1 MGKLGV
7 IIRREY
13 LERVRTKWFVFVT
26 IFGPLFFGAI
36 MIIPGYLSIRG
47 MRQVRVASVRIIDA
61 TGAGLGER
69 VATKLAYAGPGAA
82 DTSAAVRAM
91 RDSLATRLRNDVM
104 VVDQAALPTLED
116 SLVADVVAQRLRGYL
131 VLDSATMAG
140 RSARYAG
147 RNASSIGE
155 NERLEAAV
163 RAALLDHRVSVAG
176 IDAATAAALSNVRV
190 SVSAERITDQ
200 GRGGSGM
207 AGAFFGF
214 GVAMLLYFSIVFYG
228 QAILRGVLEEKTTR
242 VAEVVMSSVSPDT
255 LLAGKV
261 LGVGAV
267 GLTQMAV
274 WVTSGV
280 VLWKAK
286 GSILAA
292 LGAPG
297 MPNVSFPAIEPI
309 VLVALVLF
317 FLLGYLLYAA
327 LFAAVGA
334 MVATQEEANQAAQP
348 VILLLVFG
356 IIFAQPVMTDPTGT
370 LAIVMSM
377 LPFSAPVIM
386 PVRMSATQVP
396 TIEII
401 GALLGVALTAAI
413 CVWLAARIYRVG
425 LLMYGKRPSLRELAR
440 WVRQS

>member
-7 IIRREY
+7 VIKREY

-26 IFGPLFFGAI
+26 LFGPLFFAAI
-36 MIIPGYLSIRG
+36 MVIPGYLAVRG
-47 MRQVRVASVRIIDA
+47 MQQVRVADVRIVDA
-61 TGAGLGER
+61 TDAGLGER
-69 VATKLAYAGPGAA
+69 VAARLVQSGTR
-82 DTSAAVRAM
+82 DTSAAVRALQ
-91 RDSLATRLRNDVM
+91 DSLAMRLRGE
-104 VVDQAALPTLED
+104 VVVVAPAALAALED
-116 SLVADVVAQRLRGYL
+116 SLVADVVAERLRGFL

-140 RSARYAG
+140 RTARYSG

-155 NERLEAAV
+155 NERLENAV
-163 RAALLDHRVSVAG
+163 RAALLEHRVAVAG
-176 IDAATAAALSNVRV
+176 IDPATADALSNVRV
-190 SVSAERITDQ
+190 SLSAERITDQ

-228 QAILRGVLEEKTTR
+228 QSILRGVLEEKTTR
-242 VAEVVMSSVSPDT
+242 VAEVVMSSVSADT

-267 GLTQMAV
+267 GLTQMGI
-274 WVTSGV
+274 WVTSGIL
-280 VLWKAK
+280 LWKSK
-286 GSILAA
+286 SSILTA

-297 MPNVSFPAIEPI
+297 MPEVSFPAIEPI

-348 VILLLVFG
+348 VVLLLVFG

-370 LAIVMSM
+370 LAIVMST

-396 TIEII
+396 TIEIL
-401 GALLGVALTAAI
+401 GALAGVAVTAAF

-425 LLMYGKRPSLRELAR
+425 LLMYGKRPSMRELLR
-440 WVRQS
+440 WIRQS

>member
-7 IIRREY
+7 VIKREY

-26 IFGPLFFGAI
+26 LFGPLFFAGI
-36 MIIPGYLSIRG
+36 MIIPGYLSVRS
-47 MRQVRVASVRIIDA
+47 MRDARVASVRIVDA
-61 TGAGLGER
+61 TGAALGDR
-69 VATKLAYAGPGAA
+69 VAARLVRSGP
-82 DTSAAVRAM
+82 DTSAAARAT
-91 RDSLATRLRNDVM
+91 RDSLVAVMRQEVVAVDPAT
-104 VVDQAALPTLED
+104 LPQLED
-116 SLVADVVAQRLRGYL
+116 SLVAEVVAQRLRGFL
-131 VLDSATMAG
+131 VLDSATLDG
-140 RSARYAG
+140 RTARYLG
-147 RNASSIGE
+147 RNASSISE
-155 NERLEAAV
+155 NEQLESAV
-163 RAALLDHRVSVAG
+163 RAGLLEHRVAAAG
-176 IDAATAAALSNVRV
+176 IDPVTGATLSNVRV
-190 SVSAERITDQ
+190 NLQAERITDQ

-214 GVAMLLYFSIVFYG
+214 AVAMLLYFSIVFYG

-242 VAEVVMSSVSPDT
+242 VAEVVMSSVSADT

-267 GLTQMAV
+267 GLTQLGV
-274 WVTSGV
+274 WVGSGV
-280 VLWKAK
+280 LLWKSK

-297 MPNVSFPAIEPI
+297 LPDVSFPMVEPV
-309 VLVALVLF
+309 VLVSLVLF

-348 VILLLVFG
+348 VVMLLVLA

-370 LAIVMSM
+370 LAVVMST

-396 TIEII
+396 TGEII
-401 GALLGVALTAAI
+401 GALVGVALTAALCI
-413 CVWLAARIYRVG
+413 WLAARIYRVG

-440 WVRQS
+440 WIRQS